1 MSSPKGHVRFGS
13 YREKIAT
20 RLDRADPYWGMTI
33 NYQHTQNPEWN

>member
-20 RLDRADPYWGMTI
+20 RLDRADPYWGITI
-33 NYQHTQNPEWN
+33 NY